1 MNGGSAPFDRLRVNG
16 EKNVFSIMD
25 LLIMQTGMNLLNLMP
40 GFSDPVLDSQRS
52 FRDILY
58 AMAYPGRP
66 VALGVDLRVPGPLHQ
81 AAGAVCL
88 TILDMET
95 PLWTDLPE
103 ASVAVD
109 WLRFHCGCPVVQDPS
124 KAAFA
129 LITRGEFLT
138 SLDPFNHG
146 EDAFPE
152 KSTTLIV
159 QVSDLHSGSGSSS
172 IRGPGIA
179 SFERLGIHGLKKEF
193 WKAWRI
199 NHGLY
204 PLGVDLLFSAGTTLV
219 ALPRTSEAG
228 D

>member
-1 MNGGSAPFDRLRVNG
+1 MMPVGL
-16 EKNVFSIMD
+16 
-25 LLIMQTGMNLLNLMP
+25 NLSNLMP
-40 GFSDPVLDSQRS
+40 GFFDPVLDSQRS
-52 FRDILY
+52 FRDILH
-58 AMAYPGRP
+58 AMAHPGRA
-66 VALGVDLRVPGPLHQ
+66 VTLGADLRVPTPLHQ
-81 AAGAVCL
+81 AAAAVCL
-88 TILDMET
+88 TLLDVET

-103 ASVAVD
+103 PSAVD
-109 WLRFHCGCPVVQDPS
+109 WLRFHCGCPVVQAPS
-124 KAAFA
+124 KGAFA
-129 LITRGEFLT
+129 LITRGESLT

-159 QVSDLHSGSGSSS
+159 QVSALLPGSGSCS

-179 SFERLGIHGLKKEF
+179 VCERLNIHGLKEEF
-193 WKAWRI
+193 WKAWRV

-204 PLGVDLLFSAGTTLV
+204 PLGVDVLFSSGTTLV

>member
-1 MNGGSAPFDRLRVNG
+1 MMLVAVNL
-16 EKNVFSIMD
+16 S
-25 LLIMQTGMNLLNLMP
+25 NLMP

-52 FRDILY
+52 FRDILQ
-58 AMAYPGRP
+58 AMAHPGMA
-66 VALGVDLRVPGPLHQ
+66 VTLGADLRVPTPLHQ

-88 TILDMET
+88 TVLDMET

-103 ASVAVD
+103 SSDAVD
-109 WLRFHCGCPVVQDPS
+109 WLRFHCGCPVVRDPS
-124 KAAFA
+124 NAAFA

-152 KSTTLIV
+152 KSATLIV
-159 QVSDLHSGSGSSS
+159 QVSALLSGTGTCS
-172 IRGPGIA
+172 IRGPVIA
-179 SFERLGIHGLKKEF
+179 ACERLNIHGLKKEF
-193 WKAWRI
+193 WKAWRV

-204 PLGVDLLFSAGTTLV
+204 PLGVDLFFSSGTTLV
-219 ALPRTSEAG
+219 ALPRTSEVG

>member
-1 MNGGSAPFDRLRVNG
+1 MMQIGVNL
-16 EKNVFSIMD
+16 S
-25 LLIMQTGMNLLNLMP
+25 NLMP

-52 FRDILY
+52 FRDILQ
-58 AMAYPGRP
+58 AMAHPGKA
-66 VALGVDLRVPGPLHQ
+66 VTLGAGLQVPTPLHQ
-81 AAGAVCL
+81 AAAAVCL
-88 TILDMET
+88 TVLDMET

-103 ASVAVD
+103 SSDAVD

-124 KAAFA
+124 NAAFA

-159 QVSDLHSGSGSSS
+159 QVSALLSGSGRYS

-179 SFERLGIHGLKKEF
+179 VCERLNIHGLKEGF
-193 WKAWRI
+193 WKAWRV

-204 PLGVDLLFSAGTTLV
+204 PLGVDVLFSSGTTLV